1 MFCWT
6 PPIWSWRPWIA
17 AVRAL
22 RASVGIVVMG
32 GGGGAPASGWVVVG
46 VMAAEVVGVAVVGTT
61 SAEVVPVE
69 AMADT
74 RLLGLRLRRA

>member
-1 MFCWT
+1 
-6 PPIWSWRPWIA
+6 
-17 AVRAL
+17 
-22 RASVGIVVMG
+22 
-32 GGGGAPASGWVVVG
+32 
-46 VMAAEVVGVAVVGTT
+46 MAAEVVGVAVVGTT